1 MLYNDFMKESIA
13 ILWDIE
19 NVTPRSDS
27 LFVNGLIEYAGELG
41 KVSVAT
47 AYGDWA
53 RGSIRK
59 TSEALAEN
67 SFEMVHVPY
76 NKKQKNSA
84 DMALSTHAVELI
96 YQYPHIKKLILVTGD
111 ADFRPLLQSLRKHG
125 IETIIICDSQ
135 SASEDLLLLADE
147 YKDFR
152 DLIPDTE
159 DEDDNDSEDEGRNS
173 NAKHAIS
180 LPEALVLLKE
190 AINIMNRRK
199 KLTTLGA
206 VKVRMKLLNDTFDEN
221 RLGFRSWKKFILF
234 AEKQG
239 AIELEHTENDQ
250 IISLPETGSGEQ
262 SKHLARL
269 PQIMYNMLKATRDC
283 AGKSGKDLVPF
294 SSVNNR
300 MLEEGSDIKK
310 SGYSQMKKLVKDAEK
325 RGLVRSENKGKFWY
339 VEMTD
344 EGNEYF

>member
-1 MLYNDFMKESIA
+1 MKESIA

-27 LFVNGLIEYAGELG
+27 LFVSGLVEYANELG
-41 KVSVAT
+41 RVSVAT

-59 TSEALAEN
+59 TSEVLAEN

-96 YQYPHIKKLILVTGD
+96 YQYPHIRKLILVTGD

-152 DLIPDTE
+152 DLIPDNE
-159 DEDDNDSEDEGRNS
+159 DEEEHEDENDGPDS
-173 NAKHAIS
+173 KHAIS

-190 AINIMNRRK
+190 AIIIMNRRGK
-199 KLTTLGA
+199 HTTMGA
-206 VKVRMKLLNDTFDEN
+206 VKVRMKLLNDTFNEN

-234 AEKQG
+234 AEKEG
-239 AIELEHTENDQ
+239 AVELDNSERDLIIRLPDYDQ
-250 IISLPETGSGEQ
+250 KKPSQ
-262 SKHLARL
+262 SLARL
-269 PQIMYNMLKATRDC
+269 PQIMYNMLEAIKDVSDKT
-283 AGKSGKDLVPF
+283 GKTLVHF

-300 MLEEGSDIKK
+300 LLENGHDIRKT
-310 SGYSQMKKLVKDAEK
+310 GYKQMKRLVKDAEK
-325 RGLVRSENKGKFWY
+325 RGLVRSENQGKFWF
-339 VEMTD
+339 VEMTAD
-344 EGNEYF
+344 GNEYFVK

>member
-1 MLYNDFMKESIA
+1 MLLMKESIA

-27 LFVNGLIEYAGELG
+27 LFVNGLIEYANEIG

-96 YQYPHIKKLILVTGD
+96 YQYPHIRKIILVTGD

-135 SASEDLLLLADE
+135 SASEDLLLLADD

-152 DLIPDTE
+152 DIIPDP
-159 DEDDNDSEDEGRNS
+159 EDDASYTHDSSR
-173 NAKHAIS
+173 KHTIS
-180 LPEALVLLKE
+180 LPEAMDLLKE
-190 AINIMNRRK
+190 AIAVMNRRK

-206 VKVRMKLLNDTFDEN
+206 VKVRMKLLNDTFNEN
-221 RLGFRSWKKFILF
+221 DLGFRSWKKFIMH
-234 AEKQG
+234 AEREG
-239 AIELEHTENDQ
+239 VIELEHTENDQ
-250 IISLPETGSGEQ
+250 IIKLPGLDQKDPE
-262 SKHLARL
+262 KNLVRL
-269 PQIMYNMLKATRDC
+269 PNIMYSMLKATREC
-283 AGKSGKDLVPF
+283 AVKTGKSQVPF
-294 SSVNNR
+294 STVNNL
-300 MLEEGSDIKK
+300 MLEQNYDIKH
-310 SGYSQMKKLVKDAEK
+310 SEYSQMKRLVKDAEK
-325 RGLVRSENKGKFWY
+325 RGLVRSSNKGKYWF

-344 EGNEYF
+344 EGNEYFVK

>member
-1 MLYNDFMKESIA
+1 MKESIA

-27 LFVNGLIEYAGELG
+27 LFVNGLIEYANEIG

-59 TSEALAEN
+59 TSEALSEN
-67 SFEMVHVPY
+67 SFEMIHVPY
-76 NKKQKNSA
+76 TKKQKNSA
-84 DMALSTHAVELI
+84 DMALSAHAIELI
-96 YQYPHIKKLILVTGD
+96 YQYPHLKKMILVTGD

-159 DEDDNDSEDEGRNS
+159 DEEDNGSYDSRS
-173 NAKHAIS
+173 SQPKHAIG
-180 LPEALVLLKE
+180 LPEALILLKE

-199 KLTTLGA
+199 KVTSLGA

-234 AEKQG
+234 AEKEG
-239 AIELEHTENDQ
+239 AIELDHTEKDQ
-250 IISLPETGSGEQ
+250 IIRLPDSGDKEQ
-262 SKHLARL
+262 NRQPARL
-269 PQIMYNMLKATRDC
+269 PQVMYDMLEAIKDC
-283 AGKSGKDLVPF
+283 AEKSGKALVPF

-300 MLEEGSDIKK
+300 MLEQNVDIKK

-325 RGLVRSENKGKFWY
+325 RGLVKSENKGKFWF
-339 VEMTD
+339 VEMT
-344 EGNEYF
+344 EYGSEYFKR

>member
-1 MLYNDFMKESIA
+1 MKESIA

-96 YQYPHIKKLILVTGD
+96 YQYPHIRKIILVTGD

-135 SASEDLLLLADE
+135 SASEDLLLLADD

-152 DLIPDTE
+152 DLIPDNE
-159 DEDDNDSEDEGRNS
+159 DEDSGENKESSSGTE
-173 NAKHAIS
+173 KS
-180 LPEALVLLKE
+180 LPEALDLLKE
-190 AINIMNRRK
+190 AIVVMNRRK
-199 KLTTLGA
+199 KVTTLGA
-206 VKVRMKLLNDTFDEN
+206 VKVRMKLLNDTFNEN
-221 RLGFRSWKKFILF
+221 KLGFRSWKKFVLY

-239 AIELEHTENDQ
+239 AIELDHTEKDQ
-250 IISLPETGSGEQ
+250 LIKLPESEQ
-262 SKHLARL
+262 KGAGGGNMVRL
-269 PQIMYNMLKATRDC
+269 PNIMYSMLKAIRDC
-283 AGKSGKDLVPF
+283 AEKSGKPLVPF

-300 MLEEGSDIKK
+300 MLEQNYDIKESK
-310 SGYSQMKKLVKDAEK
+310 YAQMKRLVKDAEK
-325 RGLVRSENKGKFWY
+325 RGLVRSSNKGKYWF
-339 VEMTD
+339 VEITD
-344 EGNEYF
+344 DGNEYCVK

>member
-1 MLYNDFMKESIA
+1 MKESIA

-27 LFVNGLIEYAGELG
+27 LFVNGLIEYASELG

-96 YQYPHIKKLILVTGD
+96 YMYPHIKKIILVTGD

-135 SASEDLLLLADE
+135 SASEDLLLLADD

-159 DEDDNDSEDEGRNS
+159 DEDSGDSKDGV
-173 NAKHAIS
+173 KTDKIS
-180 LPEALVLLKE
+180 LPDAMDLLKE
-190 AINIMNRRK
+190 AIVVMNRRK
-199 KLTTLGA
+199 KVTTLGA
-206 VKVRMKLLNDTFDEN
+206 VKVRMKLLNDTFNETA
-221 RLGFRSWKKFILF
+221 LGFRSWKKFIMH
-234 AEKQG
+234 AEKEG
-239 AIELEHTENDQ
+239 VIELDQSEKDQ
-250 IISLPETGSGEQ
+250 IIRLPESDQKDTNRSRV
-262 SKHLARL
+262 RL
-269 PQIMYNMLKATRDC
+269 PNIMYSMMKATRDC
-283 AGKSGKDLVPF
+283 AEKTGKSLVPF
-294 SSVNNR
+294 SQVNNR
-300 MLEEGSDIKK
+300 MLEQNYDIKQ
-310 SGYSQMKKLVKDAEK
+310 SQYSQMKRLVKDAEK
-325 RGLVRSENKGKFWY
+325 RGLVRSSNKGKYWF

-344 EGNEYF
+344 DGNEYFN

>member
-1 MLYNDFMKESIA
+1 MKESIA

-27 LFVNGLIEYAGELG
+27 LFVTGLIEYANEIG

-125 IETIIICDSQ
+125 IETTIICDSQ
-135 SASEDLLLLADE
+135 SASEDLLLLADD

-159 DEDDNDSEDEGRNS
+159 DEDPGDSKDGTKRE
-173 NAKHAIS
+173 KIS
-180 LPEALVLLKE
+180 LPEAMDLLKE
-190 AINIMNRRK
+190 AIEVMNRRK

-206 VKVRMKLLNDTFDEN
+206 VKVRMKLLNDTFNEN
-221 RLGFRSWKKFILF
+221 TLGFRSWKKFILH
-234 AEKQG
+234 AEREG
-239 AIELEHTENDQ
+239 VIELDHTEKDQ
-250 IISLPETGSGEQ
+250 IIRLPESEEK
-262 SKHLARL
+262 SADRAFVRL
-269 PQIMYNMLKATRDC
+269 PNIMYSMLKATRDC
-283 AGKSGKDLVPF
+283 AEKSGKPQVPF
-294 SSVNNR
+294 SQVNNR
-300 MLEEGSDIKK
+300 MLEQNYDIKQ
-310 SGYSQMKKLVKDAEK
+310 SQYSQMKRLVKDAEK
-325 RGLVRSENKGKFWY
+325 RGLVRSSNKGKYWF
-339 VEMTD
+339 VEIT
-344 EGNEYF
+344 EYGSEYFMK

>member
-1 MLYNDFMKESIA
+1 MKESIA

-27 LFVNGLIEYAGELG
+27 LFVNGLIEYANDIG

-53 RGSIRK
+53 RPQIRK
-59 TSEALAEN
+59 TSEALAEH
-67 SFEMVHVPY
+67 SFEMVHVPT

-96 YQYPHIKKLILVTGD
+96 YQYPHIRKLILVTGD

-152 DLIPDTE
+152 DLIPDP
-159 DEDDNDSEDEGRNS
+159 DEDYHDTSSTSAEVE
-173 NAKHAIS
+173 KHAIS
-180 LPEALVLLKE
+180 LPEAVNLLKE
-190 AINIMNRRK
+190 AIVLMNRRK
-199 KLTTLGA
+199 KLTTMGA
-206 VKVRMKLLNDTFDEN
+206 VKIRMKLLNDTFDEN
-221 RLGFRSWKKFILF
+221 RLGFKTWKKFILF
-234 AEKQG
+234 AEQQK
-239 AIELEHTENDQ
+239 AIELEHTENDV
-250 IISLPETGSGEQ
+250 ILRLPESDSREVETQGV
-262 SKHLARL
+262 RL
-269 PQIMYNMLKATRDC
+269 PQIMYNMLKAIRESNQ
-283 AGKSGKDLVPF
+283 KSGKSLIPF
-294 SSVNNR
+294 STVNNR
-300 MLEEGSDIKK
+300 MLEQNIDIKK
-310 SGYSQMKKLVKDAEK
+310 SGYSQMKKLVQDAEK
-325 RGLVRSENKGKFWY
+325 RGLVRAENQGKFWY

-344 EGNEYF
+344 DGSAYFK

>member
-1 MLYNDFMKESIA
+1 MLLMKESIA

-27 LFVNGLIEYAGELG
+27 LFVNGLIEYANEIG

-96 YQYPHIKKLILVTGD
+96 YQYPHIRKIILVTGD

-135 SASEDLLLLADE
+135 SASEDLLLLADD

-152 DLIPDTE
+152 DIIPDP
-159 DEDDNDSEDEGRNS
+159 EDDASYTHDSSR
-173 NAKHAIS
+173 KHTIS
-180 LPEALVLLKE
+180 LPEAMDLLKE
-190 AINIMNRRK
+190 AIAVMNRRK

-206 VKVRMKLLNDTFDEN
+206 VKVRMKLLNDTFNEN
-221 RLGFRSWKKFILF
+221 DLGFRSWKKFIMH
-234 AEKQG
+234 AEREG
-239 AIELEHTENDQ
+239 VIELEHTENDQ
-250 IISLPETGSGEQ
+250 IIKLPGLDQKDPE
-262 SKHLARL
+262 KNLVRL
-269 PQIMYNMLKATRDC
+269 PNIMYSMLKATREC
-283 AGKSGKDLVPF
+283 AVKTGKIQVPF
-294 SSVNNR
+294 STVNNL
-300 MLEEGSDIKK
+300 MLEQNYDIKH
-310 SGYSQMKKLVKDAEK
+310 SEYSQMKRLVKDAEK
-325 RGLVRSENKGKFWY
+325 RGLVRSSNKGKYWF

-344 EGNEYF
+344 EGNEYFVK

>member
-1 MLYNDFMKESIA
+1 MKESIA

-27 LFVNGLIEYAGELG
+27 LFVNGLIEYANEHG

-59 TSEALAEN
+59 TSEVLAEN

-125 IETIIICDSQ
+125 IETTIICDSQ
-135 SASEDLLLLADE
+135 SASEDLLLLADD
-147 YKDFR
+147 YKDYR

-159 DEDDNDSEDEGRNS
+159 EEYANENSEPRE
-173 NAKHAIS
+173 KIEIS
-180 LPEALVLLKE
+180 LLEAMDLLKE
-190 AINIMNRRK
+190 AIVVMNRRK
-199 KLTTLGA
+199 KVTTLGA
-206 VKVRMKLLNDTFDEN
+206 VKVRMKLLNDTFNEN
-221 RLGFRSWKKFILF
+221 KLGFRSWKKFILH
-234 AEKQG
+234 AEREG
-239 AIELEHTENDQ
+239 VIELDHTEKDQ
-250 IISLPETGSGEQ
+250 IIMLPEAEH
-262 SKHLARL
+262 KEAERHLVRL
-269 PQIMYNMLKATRDC
+269 PNIMYAMLKATRDC
-283 AGKSGKDLVPF
+283 AEKSGKPVVPF

-300 MLEEGSDIKK
+300 MLEQNYDIKESK
-310 SGYSQMKKLVKDAEK
+310 YGQMKRLVKDAEK
-325 RGLVRSENKGKFWY
+325 RGLARSSNKGKFWF
-339 VEMTD
+339 VEITED
-344 EGNEYF
+344 GNEYFLK

>member
-1 MLYNDFMKESIA
+1 MKESIA

-27 LFVNGLIEYAGELG
+27 LFVNGLMEYASELG

-59 TSEALAEN
+59 TSESLAEH

-84 DMALSTHAVELI
+84 DMALTTHAVELI
-96 YQYPHIKKLILVTGD
+96 YQYPHIRKMILVTGD

-159 DEDDNDSEDEGRNS
+159 EEDDHGTDEN
-173 NAKHAIS
+173 NNQEAKHAIS

-190 AINIMNRRK
+190 AITVMNRRK
-199 KLTTLGA
+199 KVTTLGA

-221 RLGFRSWKKFILF
+221 RLGFRSWKNFILF

-239 AIELEHTENDQ
+239 AIELEHTANDQ
-250 IISLPETGSGEQ
+250 IISLANIDNKEPSG
-262 SKHLARL
+262 HMARL
-269 PQIMYNMLKATRDC
+269 PQIMYNMLKAIRDC
-283 AGKSGKDLVPF
+283 ADKTGKQLVPF

-325 RGLVRSENKGKFWY
+325 RGLVKSESQGKFWY
-339 VEMTD
+339 VEITD
-344 EGNEYF
+344 EGNEHFTK

>member
-1 MLYNDFMKESIA
+1 MKESIA

-27 LFVNGLIEYAGELG
+27 LFVNGLIEYANEIG

-59 TSEALAEN
+59 TSESLAEN

-96 YQYPHIKKLILVTGD
+96 YQYPHIKKMILVTGD

-159 DEDDNDSEDEGRNS
+159 DDDQESDDNHDES
-173 NAKHAIS
+173 PKHAIG

-190 AINIMNRRK
+190 AINTMNRRK
-199 KLTTLGA
+199 KPTTFGA

-234 AEKQG
+234 AERQG
-239 AIELEHTENDQ
+239 AIELEHTGKEQ
-250 IISLPETGSGEQ
+250 LITLPEADRKEQ
-262 SKHLARL
+262 SRQLARL
-269 PQIMYNMLKATRDC
+269 PQIMYNMLKAIRGC
-283 AGKSGKDLVPF
+283 AEKTGKALVPF
-294 SSVNNR
+294 SSVNNW

-325 RGLVRSENKGKFWY
+325 RGLVRSENQGKFWF
-339 VEMTD
+339 VEMTG
-344 EGNEYF
+344 EGNEYFK

>member
-1 MLYNDFMKESIA
+1 MKESIA

-27 LFVNGLIEYAGELG
+27 LFVNGLIEYANEIGR
-41 KVSVAT
+41 VSVAT

-135 SASEDLLLLADE
+135 SASEDLLLLADD

-152 DLIPDTE
+152 DLIPDTDEE
-159 DEDDNDSEDEGRNS
+159 DTSEQKYSGELN
-173 NAKHAIS
+173 KIT
-180 LPEALVLLKE
+180 LPEAMDLLKE
-190 AINIMNRRK
+190 AIVVMNRRK
-199 KLTTLGA
+199 KVTTLGA

-221 RLGFRSWKKFILF
+221 DLGFRSWKKFIMH
-234 AEKQG
+234 AEREKVV
-239 AIELEHTENDQ
+239 ELDHTEKDV
-250 IISLPETGSGEQ
+250 IIKLPEFDNKDTAP
-262 SKHLARL
+262 HLVRL
-269 PQIMYNMLKATRDC
+269 PNIMYSMLKAIRDVSE
-283 AGKSGKDLVPF
+283 KSGKTQVPF

-300 MLEEGSDIKK
+300 MLEQNYDIKHSK
-310 SGYSQMKKLVKDAEK
+310 YSQMKRLVKDAEK
-325 RGLVRSENKGKFWY
+325 RGLVLSSNKGKFWF
-339 VEMTD
+339 VEMT
-344 EGNEYF
+344 ETGNEYFAK

>member
-1 MLYNDFMKESIA
+1 MKESIA

-27 LFVNGLIEYAGELG
+27 LFVNGLIEYASELG

-152 DLIPDTE
+152 DLIPDSE
-159 DEDDNDSEDEGRNS
+159 DEDDQDNDDDDNNS
-173 NAKHAIS
+173 QVQKHAIS
-180 LPEALVLLKE
+180 LPEALILLKE

-234 AEKQG
+234 AEKQN

-250 IISLPETGSGEQ
+250 IIRLPEAD
-262 SKHLARL
+262 SKELSKNLARL
-269 PQIMYNMLKATRDC
+269 PQIMYNMLKAIRDC
-283 AGKSGKDLVPF
+283 GEKTGKPLVPF

-325 RGLVRSENKGKFWY
+325 RGLVRAENQGKFWY
-339 VEMTD
+339 VEITD
-344 EGNEYF
+344 EGNEYFSK

>member
-1 MLYNDFMKESIA
+1 MKESIA

-27 LFVNGLIEYAGELG
+27 LFVNGLIEYASELG

-59 TSEALAEN
+59 TSESLAEN

-96 YQYPHIKKLILVTGD
+96 YQYPHIRKMILVTGD

-159 DEDDNDSEDEGRNS
+159 DEYDHDSEDNHDQPPKR
-173 NAKHAIS
+173 AIS

-239 AIELEHTENDQ
+239 AIELEHTANDQ
-250 IISLPETGSGEQ
+250 IISLPESDSKEQ
-262 SKHLARL
+262 NRQLARL
-269 PQIMYNMLKATRDC
+269 PQIMYNMLKAIRDC
-283 AGKSGKDLVPF
+283 SEKTGKPLVPF
-294 SSVNNR
+294 SSVNNW
-300 MLEEGSDIKK
+300 MLEEGNDIKK

-325 RGLVRSENKGKFWY
+325 RGLVRSENQGKFWF

-344 EGNEYF
+344 EGNEYFIK

>member
-1 MLYNDFMKESIA
+1 MKESIA

-27 LFVNGLIEYAGELG
+27 LFVNGLIEYANEIG

-96 YQYPHIKKLILVTGD
+96 YMYPHIRKLILVTGD

-135 SASEDLLLLADE
+135 SASEDLLLLADD

-152 DLIPDTE
+152 DLIPDTD
-159 DEDDNDSEDEGRNS
+159 DEESGEQKDSGEL
-173 NAKHAIS
+173 AKIS
-180 LPEALVLLKE
+180 LSEAMDLLKE
-190 AINIMNRRK
+190 AIVVMNRRK
-199 KLTTLGA
+199 KVTTLGA
-206 VKVRMKLLNDTFDEN
+206 VKVRMKLLNDTFNEN
-221 RLGFRSWKKFILF
+221 DLGFRSWKKFIMH
-234 AEKQG
+234 AEREG
-239 AIELEHTENDQ
+239 VIILDHTENDV
-250 IISLPETGSGEQ
+250 IISLPESEQ
-262 SKHLARL
+262 KDTEKTLVRL
-269 PQIMYNMLKATRDC
+269 PNIMYSMLKATRDC
-283 AGKSGKDLVPF
+283 AEKSGKPQVPF

-300 MLEEGSDIKK
+300 MLEQNYDIKHSK
-310 SGYSQMKKLVKDAEK
+310 YSQMKRLVKDAEK
-325 RGLVRSENKGKFWY
+325 RGLVRSSNSGKFWY

-344 EGNEYF
+344 EGNEYFTK

>member
-1 MLYNDFMKESIA
+1 MKESIA

-27 LFVNGLIEYAGELG
+27 LFVNGLIEYASELG

-96 YQYPHIKKLILVTGD
+96 YQYPHIRKIILVTGD

-135 SASEDLLLLADE
+135 SASEDLLLLADD

-159 DEDDNDSEDEGRNS
+159 DEDTGDQKTAGEE
-173 NAKHAIS
+173 IT
-180 LPEALVLLKE
+180 LPESMNLLKE
-190 AINIMNRRK
+190 AIVVMNRRK
-199 KLTTLGA
+199 KVTTLGA
-206 VKVRMKLLNDTFDEN
+206 VKVRMKLLNDTFNEN
-221 RLGFRSWKKFILF
+221 DLGFRSWKKFIMH
-234 AEKQG
+234 AERE
-239 AIELEHTENDQ
+239 AVIVLDHTEKDQ
-250 IISLPETGSGEQ
+250 IIRLPESEQKDTGPTPV
-262 SKHLARL
+262 RL
-269 PQIMYNMLKATRDC
+269 PNIMYSMLEAIRDC
-283 AGKSGKDLVPF
+283 AVKSGKPQVPF

-300 MLEEGSDIKK
+300 MLEQNYDIKHSK
-310 SGYSQMKKLVKDAEK
+310 YSQMKRLVKDAEK
-325 RGLVRSENKGKFWY
+325 RGLVRSSNKGKYWF

-344 EGNEYF
+344 DGNEYFAK

>member
-1 MLYNDFMKESIA
+1 MYMKESIA

-27 LFVNGLIEYAGELG
+27 LFVNGLIEYANEIG

-59 TSEALAEN
+59 TSESLSEN

-96 YQYPHIKKLILVTGD
+96 YQYPHIKKMILVTGD

-125 IETIIICDSQ
+125 IETTIICDSQ
-135 SASEDLLLLADE
+135 SASEDLLLLADD

-152 DLIPDTE
+152 DLIPDTD
-159 DEDDNDSEDEGRNS
+159 DEETGTGNDSTE
-173 NAKHAIS
+173 KIS
-180 LPEALVLLKE
+180 LDEAMDLLKE
-190 AINIMNRRK
+190 AITVMNRRK
-199 KLTTLGA
+199 KVTTLGA
-206 VKVRMKLLNDTFDEN
+206 VKVRMKLLNDTFNEN
-221 RLGFRSWKKFILF
+221 DLGFKTWKKFILH
-234 AEKQG
+234 AERKG
-239 AIELEHTENDQ
+239 VIELDHTEKDQ
-250 IISLPETGSGEQ
+250 IISLPESDQKGPDRSRV
-262 SKHLARL
+262 RL
-269 PQIMYNMLKATRDC
+269 PNIMFSMLSATRDC
-283 AGKSGKDLVPF
+283 AEKSGKPQVPF
-294 SSVNNR
+294 STVNNR
-300 MLEEGSDIKK
+300 MLEQNYDIKHSK
-310 SGYSQMKKLVKDAEK
+310 YIRMKRLVNDAEK
-325 RGLVRSENKGKFWY
+325 RGLVRSSNKGKFWY

-344 EGNEYF
+344 EGNEYFVK